1 MLHKRFSV
9 KPTPLGLNMK
19 KTAIYLSLVA
29 AVGLTACASK
39 PAPAPA
45 VEKPAAVKLD
55 PVAAQVT
62 VFTATVDSVDL
73 QNRTVVLKDAKG
85 NTSPMKV
92 AKSVANLQNVQKG
105 DVFVIEYAQ
114 AVAVSL
120 VQAPKGAAPGVSEA
134 HTVSVAGQKPGSEPF
149 AEETDTVYAT
159 AKIVSINAKN
169 QTAVLA
175 IPNGKKITV
184 KIDKRVTGLKKFKVG
199 NEVLVE
205 YVQDLA
211 IGFVRPKK

>member
-1 MLHKRFSV
+1 
-9 KPTPLGLNMK
+9 MK
-19 KTAIYLSLVA
+19 KHAACLALVA
-29 AVGLTACASK
+29 AIGLSACASK
-39 PAPAPA
+39 PAPTPAPA
-45 VEKPAAVKLD
+45 PAPTAQKIQ
-55 PVAAQVT
+55 PIAAQVT
-62 VFTATVDSVDL
+62 VFTATVDSVDQ

-85 NTSPMKV
+85 NTAPMKV

-120 VQAPKGAAPGVSEA
+120 VKAPKGATPGISES
-134 HTVSVAGQKPGSEPF
+134 HSVSVAGQKPNTEPF
-149 AEETDTVYAT
+149 AEETETVYAT
-159 AKIVSINAKN
+159 AKIVNINTKK

-175 IPNGKKITV
+175 TPDGKNITV
-184 KIDKRVTGLKKFKVG
+184 KIDKRVNGLKKFKVG

-211 IGFVRPKK
+211 VGFVRPSK

>member
-1 MLHKRFSV
+1 
-9 KPTPLGLNMK
+9 MK
-19 KTAIYLSLVA
+19 KTAIYLSLIA

-62 VFTATVDSVDL
+62 VFTATVQSVDV
-73 QNRTVVLKDAKG
+73 QNRVVVLKDAKG
-85 NTSPMKV
+85 NTAPMKV

-114 AVAVSL
+114 AIAVSL
-120 VQAPKGAAPGVSEA
+120 VKAPKGATPSVSEA
-134 HTVSVAGQKPGSEPF
+134 HTVSVGGQKPNSEPF
-149 AEETDTVYAT
+149 AEEADTVYAT
-159 AKIVSINAKN
+159 AKIVSIDTKK

-175 IPNGKKITV
+175 TPDGKKISV

-211 IGFVRPKK
+211 VGFVRPKN

>member
-1 MLHKRFSV
+1 
-9 KPTPLGLNMK
+9 MK
-19 KTAIYLSLVA
+19 KQAIYLALLA
-29 AVGLTACASK
+29 AIGLSACASK
-39 PAPAPA
+39 PAPTPAPA
-45 VEKPAAVKLD
+45 VEKPAAQKIE

-73 QNRTVVLKDAKG
+73 KNRTVVLKDAQG
-85 NTSPMKV
+85 NTAPMKV

-120 VQAPKGAAPGVSEA
+120 VKAPKGATPGISES
-134 HTVSVAGQKPGSEPF
+134 HSVSVAGQKPNTEPF
-149 AEETDTVYAT
+149 SEETDTVYAT
-159 AKIVSINAKN
+159 AKIVNINAKN

-175 IPNGKKITV
+175 TPDGKKIKV
-184 KIDKRVTGLKKFKVG
+184 KVDKRITGLKKFKVG

-211 IGFVRPKK
+211 VGFVRPSK

>member
-1 MLHKRFSV
+1 
-9 KPTPLGLNMK
+9 MK
-19 KTAIYLSLVA
+19 KTAIYLSLIA
-29 AVGLTACASK
+29 AVGLTACAST

-45 VEKPAAVKLD
+45 PAAKPAAAKID

-62 VFTATVDSVDL
+62 VFTATVQSVDV
-73 QNRTVVLKDAKG
+73 QNRVVVLKDAKG
-85 NTSPMKV
+85 NTAPMKV

-114 AVAVSL
+114 AIAVSL
-120 VQAPKGAAPGVSEA
+120 VKAPKGATPSVSEA
-134 HTVSVAGQKPGSEPF
+134 HTVSVGGQKPNSEPF

-159 AKIVSINAKN
+159 AKIVSIDAKK
-169 QTAVLA
+169 QSAVLA
-175 IPNGKKITV
+175 TPDGKKISV
-184 KIDKRVTGLKKFKVG
+184 KVDKRVTGLKKFKVG

-211 IGFVRPKK
+211 VGFVRPKN

>member
-1 MLHKRFSV
+1 
-9 KPTPLGLNMK
+9 MK
-19 KTAIYLSLVA
+19 KHALYLALFAS
-29 AVGLTACASK
+29 VGLVACASK
-39 PAPAPA
+39 PAPTPAPA
-45 VEKPAAVKLD
+45 VEKPAASKLT

-73 QNRTVVLKDAKG
+73 KNRTVVLKDANG
-85 NTSPMKV
+85 NLAPMKV
-92 AKSVANLQNVQKG
+92 AKSVNDLQNVKKG

-114 AVAVSL
+114 AIALSL
-120 VQAPKGAAPGVSEA
+120 VKAPKGATPGISESHTISVS
-134 HTVSVAGQKPGSEPF
+134 GQKPNAEPF

-159 AKIVSINAKN
+159 AKIVSINTKN

-175 IPNGKKITV
+175 TPDGKKITV
-184 KIDKRVTGLKKFKVG
+184 KVDKRVTGLKKFKVG

-211 IGFVRPKK
+211 VGFVRPKQ

>member
-1 MLHKRFSV
+1 
-9 KPTPLGLNMK
+9 MK
-19 KTAIYLSLVA
+19 KHAVYLALLAAIGLS
-29 AVGLTACASK
+29 ACASK
-39 PAPAPA
+39 PAPTPAPA
-45 VEKPAAVKLD
+45 PAPTAQKIE

-73 QNRTVVLKDAKG
+73 KNRTVVLKDAKG
-85 NTSPMKV
+85 NTAPMKV
-92 AKSVANLQNVQKG
+92 AKSVTNLQNVQKG

-120 VQAPKGAAPGVSEA
+120 VKAPKGATPGISES
-134 HTVSVAGQKPGSEPF
+134 HSVSVAGQKRNAEPF

-159 AKIVSINAKN
+159 AKIVNINTKN

-175 IPNGKKITV
+175 TPDGKKITV
-184 KIDKRVTGLKKFKVG
+184 KVDKRVTSLKKFKVG

-211 IGFVRPKK
+211 VGFVRPSK

>member
-1 MLHKRFSV
+1 
-9 KPTPLGLNMK
+9 MK
-19 KTAIYLSLVA
+19 KQAVYLALLAAIGLS
-29 AVGLTACASK
+29 ACASK
-39 PAPAPA
+39 PAPTPAPA
-45 VEKPAAVKLD
+45 VEKPAAQKIE

-62 VFTATVDSVDL
+62 VFTATVDSVDPK
-73 QNRTVVLKDAKG
+73 NRTVVLKDAKG
-85 NTSPMKV
+85 NTAPMKV

-120 VQAPKGAAPGVSEA
+120 VKAPKGATPGISES
-134 HTVSVAGQKPGSEPF
+134 HSVSVAGQKANTEPF

-159 AKIVSINAKN
+159 AKIVNINTKN

-175 IPNGKKITV
+175 TPDGKKISV
-184 KIDKRVTGLKKFKVG
+184 KVDKRVTGLKKFKVG

-211 IGFVRPKK
+211 VGFVRPSK

>member
-1 MLHKRFSV
+1 
-9 KPTPLGLNMK
+9 MK
-19 KTAIYLSLVA
+19 KHAIYLALIA
-29 AVGLTACASK
+29 AIGLSACASK
-39 PAPAPA
+39 PAPTPAPA
-45 VEKPAAVKLD
+45 PAPTAQKIE

-73 QNRTVVLKDAKG
+73 KNRTVVLKDANG
-85 NTSPMKV
+85 NTAPMKV

-120 VQAPKGAAPGVSEA
+120 VKAPKGATPSISES
-134 HTVSVAGQKPGSEPF
+134 HSVSVAGQKPNAEPF
-149 AEETDTVYAT
+149 AEETETVYAT
-159 AKIVSINAKN
+159 AKIININTKN

-175 IPNGKKITV
+175 TPDGKKIKV
-184 KIDKRVTGLKKFKVG
+184 KVDKRVTGLKKFKVG

-211 IGFVRPKK
+211 VGFVRPSK

>member
-1 MLHKRFSV
+1 
-9 KPTPLGLNMK
+9 MK
-19 KTAIYLSLVA
+19 KHAMYLALFA

-39 PAPAPA
+39 PPAPAPVA
-45 VEKPAAVKLD
+45 EKPAAPKLA
-55 PVAAQVT
+55 PAIAQVT

-85 NTSPMKV
+85 NLAPMKI
-92 AKSVANLQNVQKG
+92 AKTVNNLQNVQKG

-114 AVAVSL
+114 AIVLSL
-120 VQAPKGAAPGVSEA
+120 VKAPKGATPGIAET
-134 HTVSVAGQKPGSEPF
+134 HSVAVSGNKQGSEPF
-149 AEETDTVYAT
+149 AEEVDTVYAT
-159 AKIVSINAKN
+159 AKIVSINTKQ

-175 IPNGKKITV
+175 TPDGKKISV
-184 KIDKRVTGLKKFKVG
+184 KIDKRVTSLKKFKVG

-211 IGFVRPKK
+211 VGFVRPQK

>member
-1 MLHKRFSV
+1 
-9 KPTPLGLNMK
+9 MK
-19 KTAIYLSLVA
+19 KHAIYLALLA
-29 AVGLTACASK
+29 AIGLSACASK
-39 PAPAPA
+39 PAPTPAPA
-45 VEKPAAVKLD
+45 PAPTAQKIE
-55 PVAAQVT
+55 PIAAQVT

-73 QNRTVVLKDAKG
+73 KNRTVVLKDAQG
-85 NTSPMKV
+85 NTAPMKV

-120 VQAPKGAAPGVSEA
+120 VKAPKGATPGISEL
-134 HTVSVAGQKPGSEPF
+134 HSVSVAGQKPNTEPF
-149 AEETDTVYAT
+149 AEETETVYAT
-159 AKIVSINAKN
+159 AKIVNINTKN

-175 IPNGKKITV
+175 TPDGKKIKV
-184 KIDKRVTGLKKFKVG
+184 KVDKRVTGLKKFKVG

-211 IGFVRPKK
+211 VGFVRPSK